1 MNITQDLELTI
12 ILLNNKYIIVDLNG
26 DETIY
31 SVFAF
36 LYNLM
41 RKEQCIDDI
50 MQLCVDVLI
59 IELYAKRKRKTSL
72 GDRMHRFYC

>member
-1 MNITQDLELTI
+1 MVMKQFN
-12 ILLNNKYIIVDLNG
+12 
-26 DETIY
+26 

-59 IELYAKRKRKTSL
+59 IELYAKGKRKQAQVIRCIALTVKCCMKL
-72 GDRMHRFYC
+72 YTDRQEYK

>member
-1 MNITQDLELTI
+1 MILIVESIPYISNNIKICNI
-12 ILLNNKYIIVDLNG
+12 IANLNG
-26 DETIY
+26 AEKPY
-31 SVFAF
+31 SVSAF

-59 IELYAKRKRKTSL
+59 IELYAKGK
-72 GDRMHRFYC
+72 

>member
-1 MNITQDLELTI
+1 
-12 ILLNNKYIIVDLNG
+12 
-26 DETIY
+26 
-31 SVFAF
+31 
-36 LYNLM
+36 M